1 MAAKRTGLAR
11 ARRAAGHT
19 QERLA
24 QLLGIDT
31 STVARWESGQSE
43 PSPHRRPKLARLL
56 RVTERELEGLLGNRE
71 RSTAPVPG
79 AGGAQNGMLV
89 PVVVEGRTVLLS
101 LDEQAVATHAIDLH
115 AVAAERDNAVVT
127 AAQWGDM
134 SPLDRRSLLKHGLAI
149 AALPALGLEELQQV
163 AAARA
168 DARRYFDRSVLDYFK
183 RQLAACKADDGARG
197 PRRTLPI
204 VLGLLAAIEEHAG
217 EVKPQLRRE
226 LLAAGAEGAE
236 FAAWLYRDVRDF
248 GRSLYWYDR
257 ATEWAQEAGDG
268 PMQGYVLL
276 KKAQLAFDE
285 REPVRMLTLAQA
297 AQQASWSLPKRVQAE
312 AVQQEARA
320 EVMVGA
326 TADAVRPQL
335 DRARE
340 LLDEASADDST
351 LGAHYSPRLLTMQT
365 AICFTEA
372 GAPRQA
378 VDLYEKTLRED
389 TFSKRDYGFF
399 LSFMAGSLALAG
411 EPDQAARTGLE
422 SFSRARATNSDRTK
436 QQLVTVLGY
445 LRPWQHRPAVRE
457 LHQAVAA

>member
-31 STVARWESGQSE
+31 STVARWESGLSE
-43 PSPHRRPKLARLL
+43 PSPHRRPRLAKLLHI
-56 RVTERELEGLLGNRE
+56 TERELEGLLGDHQS
-71 RSTAPVPG
+71 STDPTR
-79 AGGAQNGMLV
+79 AGTGSPDTFLV
-89 PVVVEGRTVLLS
+89 PVVIEGRTVLLS
-101 LDEQAVATHAIDLH
+101 LDEPTVAAH
-115 AVAAERDNAVVT
+115 AVDPGVVPVGSGGVAAT

-134 SPLDRRSLLKHGLAI
+134 SPLDRRSLLRSGLAV
-149 AALPALGLEELQQV
+149 AALPALCLDELQQV

-168 DARRYFDRSVLDYFK
+168 DARRYFDRSVLGYFK
-183 RQLAACKADDGARG
+183 RQLEACKSDDGDRG
-197 PRRTLPI
+197 PKRTLPL
-204 VLGLLAAIEEHAG
+204 VLGLLAAIEEHAS

-257 ATEWAQEAGDG
+257 ATEWAQEAGDV

-297 AQQASWSLPKRVQAE
+297 AQQKAWCLPKRVQAE

-320 EVMVGA
+320 EVMLGA

-335 DRARE
+335 ERARE
-340 LLDEASADDST
+340 LLDDAAAEASA
-351 LGAHYSPRLLTMQT
+351 LGAHYSQRLLTMQT
-365 AICFTEA
+365 AICLTEA
-372 GAPRQA
+372 GARRQA
-378 VDLYEKTLRED
+378 VELYEQALRED

-411 EPDQAARTGLE
+411 EPDQAARTGME
-422 SFSRARATNSDRTK
+422 SASRARETNSDRTK

-457 LHQAVAA
+457 LRQAVAA